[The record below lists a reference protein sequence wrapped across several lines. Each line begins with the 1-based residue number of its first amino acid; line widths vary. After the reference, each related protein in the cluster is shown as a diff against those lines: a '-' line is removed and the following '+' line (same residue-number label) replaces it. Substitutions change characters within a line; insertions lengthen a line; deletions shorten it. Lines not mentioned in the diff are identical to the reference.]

1 MPRAHRWTPEGLAA
15 RQASARE
22 TVRRCKPWLKSTG
35 PRTKEGKAV
44 TRQNAIKWGHRIEQP
59 EIVTDPDVALGQL
72 TMALWLFEESP
83 SERRAAVAYTWCQRL
98 VDLGAGDV
106 LNGFPASI
114 VAEVGT
120 S

>member
-1 MPRAHRWTPEGLAA
+1 MKLRHRQVG
-15 RQASARE
+15 
-22 TVRRCKPWLKSTG
+22 
-35 PRTKEGKAV
+35 GKM
-44 TRQNAIKWGHRIEQP
+44 KQP

-83 SERRAAVAYTWCQRL
+83 LEHPAVVAYTWCQRL
-98 VDLGAGDV
+98 VDLGAADV

-114 VAEVGT
+114 VAEMET

>member
-1 MPRAHRWTPEGLAA
+1 MPIRIRRDDPAETPPLDE
-15 RQASARE
+15 
-22 TVRRCKPWLKSTG
+22 
-35 PRTKEGKAV
+35 
-44 TRQNAIKWGHRIEQP
+44 IEQP

-83 SERRAAVAYTWCQRL
+83 SEHRAAVAYTWCCRL

-114 VAEVGT
+114 VAEMGT

>member
-1 MPRAHRWTPEGLAA
+1 MARAYRWTAA
-15 RQASARE
+15 GRRKRQACASA
-22 TVRRCKPWLKSTG
+22 TALLHQPWLQSTG
-35 PRTKEGKAV
+35 PRTQAGKAV
-44 TRQNAIKWGHRIEQP
+44 SRQNAIKWGHRIEQP

-114 VAEVGT
+114 VAEMGT